1 MEFSITK
8 KIKDRLDQAEAKL
21 KEIADKKA
29 DFEKQKEEFEQK
41 KKDLED
47 FEKKSAEEIADA
59 KKDVDSKIEQLVVE
73 EKKRFEL
80 EEQMHIRSR
89 ETTPLE
95 EVVEEAQGTR
105 PANRPVNYT
114 DAVDSVLGRN
124 PTFYD
129 ITNYNVTNRLEQL
142 AGTARQRPLTEKE
155 REFVEIVSYH
165 AQSLSQDDYYKDKQG
180 ANYLRQQLAQIDFIN
195 HMAKKDQ
202 ERKYD
207 V

>member
-1 MEFSITK
+1 MEFAITK
-8 KIKDRLDQAEAKL
+8 KIKDRLDEAEAKL

-29 DFEKQKEEFEQK
+29 EFEKQKEEFEQK
-41 KKDLED
+41 KKDLEE

-80 EEQMHIRSR
+80 EEQMHIKSR
-89 ETTPLE
+89 EATALE
-95 EVVEEAQGTR
+95 DRVDGEEGTR
-105 PANRPVNYT
+105 PATRPVNYT
-114 DAVDSVLGRN
+114 EAIDGVLGRN

-155 REFVEIVSYH
+155 KAFVEIVAYH
-165 AQSLSQDDYYKDKQG
+165 AGTLSQDDYYKDKQG

-195 HMAKKDQ
+195 NMTKKEQ
-202 ERKYD
+202 EKDYN